1 MNGSKMIFSGSLF
14 SYLGG
19 TASEKAIRTY
29 SSEWIS
35 GNLAYLEHGGV
46 KMIPW
51 KDDPKRPFFME
62 SLPEDIYQAFILK
75 AASAVAGMPMLER
88 IPHGFRSRRHPL
100 VLKLMSSGDMIWE
113 KTLFSVLFVPSPD
126 MFTYRSSLPD
136 IGELMAS
143 STAALSELLQRIN
156 ARSWNADP
164 YTVISWSDETKDEGR
179 KVLSGLVPDSES
191 TIDGESAAKFAYSV
205 LYRALMFSLSGGTP
219 LIIGRVGRKNG
230 RSKGRSKGMHS
241 TEEG

>member
-1 MNGSKMIFSGSLF
+1 MLYIGIDLGTSAVKLLLMDASGAVLNTVSR
-14 SYLGG
+14 SYPLSFPHPGWSEQDPRSWREAVLGG
-19 TASEKAIRTY
+19 
-29 SSEWIS
+29 
-35 GNLAYLEHGGV
+35 
-46 KMIPW
+46 IPELLRGF
-51 KDDPKRPFFME
+51 D
-62 SLPEDIYQAFILK
+62 
-75 AASAVAGMPMLER
+75 ASAVAGMPMLDR

-241 TEEG
+241 TEEE